1 MNLRHLRTF
10 VAAADVGGIARGA
23 DRLNLSQPAASR
35 QIHSLE
41 AELGVSLF
49 DRVGRRVRLSSMGE
63 DLLKHS
69 RQLLM
74 DAESLVGRAQAL
86 RNGETGVLSIA
97 ATPQMIE
104 TVLARFLPNYQRR
117 HRGVEVRLVEDG
129 GARLSARLEQGEV
142 QVALMPAGD
151 QRFHARLLYPVHAVA
166 VLPAKHRLG
175 RCTVLDVADL
185 ADESLL
191 LLRPEFGSRA
201 WFETA
206 CSAAS
211 LRPHVLLE
219 SAAPHT
225 LIALAAAGYGIAVL
239 PSNAL
244 MPGDVRIVPLVQRGA
259 SIGRWSAVTWH
270 PHRFFP
276 HYAEQFVDEVVGYC
290 RRAYPG
296 SDLLRRAPPLP
307 RPKNSHAN
315 VSTKFIALGHAAA
328 RRRKSNQLAEKT

>member
-1 MNLRHLRTF
+1 
-10 VAAADVGGIARGA
+10 
-23 DRLNLSQPAASR
+23 
-35 QIHSLE
+35 
-41 AELGVSLF
+41 
-49 DRVGRRVRLSSMGE
+49 
-63 DLLKHS
+63 
-69 RQLLM
+69 M
-74 DAESLVGRAQAL
+74 DAESLGGRAQAL
-86 RNGETGVLSIA
+86 KSGETGVLGIA
-97 ATPQMIE
+97 ATPQMLE
-104 TVLARFLPNYQRR
+104 TVLARFLPDYRRR

-129 GARLSARLEQGEV
+129 DARLPARLERGEV

-166 VLPAKHRLG
+166 VLPANHRLG
-175 RCTVLDVADL
+175 GRAVLDVADL

-211 LRPHVLLE
+211 LRPRVLLE

-244 MPGDVRIVPLVQRGA
+244 MPGEVRTVPLVQRGA

-270 PHRFFP
+270 PRRFLP
-276 HYAEQFVDEVVGYC
+276 HYAEQFVDEVVRYC
-290 RRAYPG
+290 RRGYPG
-296 SDLLRRAPPLP
+296 SDLLRRAPRLP
-307 RPKNSHAN
+307 RPKNGRAS
-315 VSTKFIALGHAAA
+315 VPTKSVALEHAAA
-328 RRRKSNQLAEKT
+328 RPRKSTRLADKT